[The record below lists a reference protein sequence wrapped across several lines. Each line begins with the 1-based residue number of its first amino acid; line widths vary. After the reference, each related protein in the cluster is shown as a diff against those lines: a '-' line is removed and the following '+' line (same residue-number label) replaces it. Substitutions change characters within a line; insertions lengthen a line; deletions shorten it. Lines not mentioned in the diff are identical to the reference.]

1 MTKSDIFYEII
12 KKNDKNQTK
21 LQRLNIDKVVM
32 NSKNIEKGDLFVAIR
47 GGNNFVN
54 EALSKGAYA
63 VYDNDG
69 IEVDPDNED
78 KAFLVE
84 DTVLFIQEFAKKWRE
99 NLNLKVIGITGSNG
113 KTSVKDMV
121 YHLLKIKYTGKKTEG
136 NYNNHIGLPFT
147 LLCSEPEDEFIILE
161 MGMSDFNEIDLLG
174 RISSPDISI
183 ITNIGES
190 HLEFLKT
197 KENVFKAKTEII
209 PHTKEMLIING
220 DDEYLKNIE
229 NAQVNIVR
237 VLKKKE
243 KGISQM
249 DSDFYYGD
257 IEFDEEGTDFSLQYH
272 DKICQN
278 LVKRNYRT
286 NILGIHNV
294 LNLVLSIAV
303 AKQFSIEDSLIEKA
317 IMNIIMTDMRFQKIE
332 KGKTIYI
339 NDAYNASPMSM
350 RKSLETF
357 SELYNDREKIVVLGD
372 MLELGEQ
379 EKKFHEDLYDI
390 LTGTVTRKIYL
401 YGPRM
406 RNLYEKLQENR
417 NIEELKNK
425 EIEYF
430 ADKEGIKKELGK
442 IGKRKVVLIK
452 ASRGMKLEEVIED

>member
-21 LQRLNIDKVVM
+21 LQGLNIDKVVM
-32 NSKNIEKGDLFVAIR
+32 NSKNIEKGNLFVAIR

-78 KAFLVE
+78 KAFFVE

-113 KTSVKDMV
+113 KTSVKDIV

-286 NILGIHNV
+286 NILNR
-294 LNLVLSIAV
+294 A
-303 AKQFSIEDSLIEKA
+303 F
-317 IMNIIMTDMRFQKIE
+317 IISKW
-332 KGKTIYI
+332 
-339 NDAYNASPMSM
+339 
-350 RKSLETF
+350 
-357 SELYNDREKIVVLGD
+357 
-372 MLELGEQ
+372 
-379 EKKFHEDLYDI
+379 
-390 LTGTVTRKIYL
+390 
-401 YGPRM
+401 
-406 RNLYEKLQENR
+406 
-417 NIEELKNK
+417 
-425 EIEYF
+425 
-430 ADKEGIKKELGK
+430 
-442 IGKRKVVLIK
+442 
-452 ASRGMKLEEVIED
+452 